1 MTNPLQIKPYLEG
14 RTFCDGDV
22 PLLTAAAHLPTWT
35 GARGVRFNRY
45 YRAYEHA
52 FERYCETVLFPMAQ
66 ESYREALERAGVI
79 PDWHATLQTTVTY
92 HGDNLVS
99 LYTDSV
105 ESGGERRIDLR
116 RGDTWDMT
124 SGTPLRLTD
133 FFPPHTLVRKR
144 ILSAVRETVEREER
158 LGLYRYLPD
167 WSVRIRRSFN
177 PQNFYI
183 GDEGLTVFYQTY
195 AIAPPNEGI
204 PTFFLPYDAEKG
216 PYLIRK
222 SDPIR

>member
-1 MTNPLQIKPYLEG
+1 MTNPLQIKPYLEA

-22 PLLTAAAHLPTWT
+22 PLLTAAAHLPTWAGDH
-35 GARGVRFNRY
+35 GARFNRY
-45 YRAYEHA
+45 YRAYERA

-66 ESYREALERAGVI
+66 ESYREALERAGAI
-79 PDWHATLQTTVTY
+79 PDWHATLQTTVTC
-92 HGDNLVS
+92 HEGNLVS

-105 ESGGERRIDLR
+105 ESGGERRIVLR

-133 FFPPHTLVRKR
+133 FFPPHTPVRKR

-167 WSVRIRRSFN
+167 WRARMRRSFN

-183 GDEGLTVFYQTY
+183 SDEGLYFFYQSF
-195 AIAPPNEGI
+195 AIAPLSEGI
-204 PTFFLPYDAEKG
+204 STFFLPYDEEKG

-222 SDPIR
+222 SDPTR